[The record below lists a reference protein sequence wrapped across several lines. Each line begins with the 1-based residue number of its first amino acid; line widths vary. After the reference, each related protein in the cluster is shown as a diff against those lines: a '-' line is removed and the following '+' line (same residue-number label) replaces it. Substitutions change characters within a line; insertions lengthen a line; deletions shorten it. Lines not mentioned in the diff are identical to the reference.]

1 MRTDDDT
8 LDGGARTG
16 EGATVRGSGRR
27 PIAWLAIV
35 GVALVGVVAAHGS
48 GDGVMGA
55 AVALATVVQSGTA
68 PFAWMIAAAGLG
80 AIVLR
85 AMRRDENA
93 GTPAGA
99 GATIGV
105 GVALMLWLSHLMGVA
120 GALRTGW
127 AGLVVAWMPVIVGL
141 GALVWCARRRA
152 IAPWR
157 AAPDVALCLVPLL
170 GAAVLLVAA
179 CVPPGT
185 LWRSE
190 AGQFDTLSYHLQL
203 PREWLGAGRLWPHE
217 HNAYSW
223 LPGYVEAAFLHI
235 SAMTWPPGDARDPAV
250 VGLPT
255 HAILGAQ
262 LLHALITL
270 AAAWAAADAA
280 RAVVRCFGLGAHE
293 KSAAL
298 CGSVV
303 ASAVLLTPW
312 TIVVGAS
319 AYNESAVLLMLASA
333 VAIAGASC
341 SATGARG
348 APGVRD
354 HLCIGALVGLLV
366 GAACGAKPTSL
377 WMAGIPAGIAM
388 LAMIRRGEARWMQSA
403 IARCAGA
410 CIAGILMI
418 APWLVRNWLAS
429 GNPVFPQGASVFGP
443 GPWTELELAR
453 WAAGHHSDLSLASR
467 AALLADDRGYG
478 HAQWWITPWLALA
491 CGVGLLMVSRGV
503 TRLAAAMLCAGLFG
517 QIAAWMLIG
526 HQQSRFLTPSLVP
539 MAVLI
544 ALLVAAA
551 TAGAGW
557 RGPRARVMVI
567 VMQAAMA
574 AGCVRV
580 WLAENDGV
588 PARTLVPGVEA
599 ITGELVARAWPTLDA
614 AARQEMADALSPTAM
629 VNLTLAP
636 GAALADPRLSR
647 TKLLLVGDSTPL
659 YFKVPTLWHTTW
671 SISPIGAM
679 VRAGMSASE
688 IAARL
693 AAAEPQG
700 LGVTHVL
707 VNFDEL
713 ARLRGEGW
721 YDPDVTPELAATLIE
736 RHGRLLWAW
745 PGGAGGSALFELTP

>member
-1 MRTDDDT
+1 MHVRTDEAK
-8 LDGGARTG
+8 LNVGGRISEPAPAARRRTG
-16 EGATVRGSGRR
+16 LMLALLMTV
-27 PIAWLAIV
+27 L
-35 GVALVGVVAAHGS
+35 VALIAAHGS
-48 GDGVMGA
+48 GDGAMGA
-55 AVALATVVQSGTA
+55 AVALATIVQSGAA
-68 PFAWMIAAAGLG
+68 PLVWMLGAAGLG
-80 AIVLR
+80 AIALR
-85 AMRRDENA
+85 SMRRDETA
-93 GTPAGA
+93 DAPAGI

-105 GVALMLWLSHLMGVA
+105 GVALMLWLSHLLGVA
-120 GALRTGW
+120 GAMRTGW
-127 AGLVVAWMPVIVGL
+127 AGLLIAWTPVIVGV
-141 GALVWCARRRA
+141 GALVWRARWRA
-152 IAPWR
+152 IEPRR
-157 AAPDVALCLVPLL
+157 AAPDVALWLVPML

-223 LPGYVEAAFLHI
+223 LPGYVEAAFLHV

-255 HAILGAQ
+255 HAILSAQ
-262 LLHALITL
+262 LLHELITL
-270 AAAWAAADAA
+270 AAAWAAADAT
-280 RAVVRCFGLGAHE
+280 RAVVRCFGLRVHE
-293 KSAAL
+293 KSTAL
-298 CGSVV
+298 SGSVAPSV
-303 ASAVLLTPW
+303 VLLTPW

-319 AYNESAVLLMLASA
+319 AYNENAVLLMLASA
-333 VAIAGASC
+333 VAIAGVSC

-348 APGVRD
+348 ARGIRD
-354 HLCIGALVGLLV
+354 HLCVGGLVGLLV

-388 LAMIRRGEARWMQSA
+388 LAMIRRGEASWMQSA

-410 CIAGILMI
+410 CIAGLVMI
-418 APWLVRNWLAS
+418 GPWLVRNWLAS
-429 GNPVFPQGASVFGP
+429 GNPVFPQGAGVFGA

-467 AALLADDRGYG
+467 AALLASDRGYG
-478 HAQWWITPWLALA
+478 HAQWWITPWFALA
-491 CGVGLLMVSRGV
+491 CGVGLLTVSRGV
-503 TRLAAAMLCAGLFG
+503 TRRAAAVLCAGLFG

-526 HQQSRFLTPSLVP
+526 HQQSRFLTPTLVP
-539 MAVLI
+539 MAVI
-544 ALLVAAA
+544 VALTVAAVMERA
-551 TAGAGW
+551 RW
-557 RGPRARVMVI
+557 YGPRTRVMVI
-567 VMQAAMA
+567 VMQVAMA
-574 AGCVRV
+574 AGCVRL
-580 WLAENDGV
+580 WIAENDGV

-599 ITGELVARAWPTLDA
+599 ITGELVARAWPTLGA
-614 AARQEMADALSPTAM
+614 AEREQMFGALSPVAL

-636 GAALADPRLSR
+636 GTALADPRLSR

-679 VRAGMSASE
+679 VRAGLSASE

-693 AAAEPQG
+693 AAGEPDG
-700 LGVTHVL
+700 LGATHVL

-721 YDPDVTPELAATLIE
+721 YDPDVTPELVRTLIE

-745 PGGAGGSALFELTP
+745 PGGAGGSALFELAP